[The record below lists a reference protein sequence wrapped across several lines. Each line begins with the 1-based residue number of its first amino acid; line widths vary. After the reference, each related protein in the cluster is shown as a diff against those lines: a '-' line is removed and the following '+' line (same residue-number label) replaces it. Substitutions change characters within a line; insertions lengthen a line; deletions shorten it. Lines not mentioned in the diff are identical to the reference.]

1 MKILGSNI
9 QKPIEELDILD
20 RVRAALRTVIIPP
33 QSQETLGAI
42 DNAKGKRRRIQ
53 SSSGE
58 VLTEE
63 EVMSRLEAQSI
74 RRHANKRTLSK
85 KSKSSLSNVPM
96 TSLLSSIPE
105 NDFPSQCSIMDVP
118 KDGNCFFSCISLG
131 LYNKINRELVSGI
144 RSRVVKFIV
153 DHWSD
158 YSMTIAIAHDVHSPQ
173 DYAAYM
179 EANGVLVDEAEVSAC
194 ARCYEICITILSG
207 PSFTTHRHSTFG
219 SNYSSKNVV
228 KLHLQFQH
236 YRLIKDN
243 LEESVPRQKSAQCRE
258 KRVAQI
264 SSSDSSDSEIPMPPP
279 MKKPTASVQVA
290 KQSVIEITPSPNFQ
304 SSRSRCIR
312 RPSRFSR

>member
-1 MKILGSNI
+1 MQVDKAVFPTLLNNLWRRMNGKNLTGGFRGSGLYPLNKEKPKMKILGSNI

-118 KDGNCFFSCISLG
+118 KDGNCFF
-131 LYNKINRELVSGI
+131 
-144 RSRVVKFIV
+144 F
-153 DHWSD
+153 
-158 YSMTIAIAHDVHSPQ
+158 VH
-173 DYAAYM
+173 
-179 EANGVLVDEAEVSAC
+179 
-194 ARCYEICITILSG
+194 
-207 PSFTTHRHSTFG
+207 FTRT
-219 SNYSSKNVV
+219 V
-228 KLHLQFQH
+228 
-236 YRLIKDN
+236 
-243 LEESVPRQKSAQCRE
+243 
-258 KRVAQI
+258 
-264 SSSDSSDSEIPMPPP
+264 
-279 MKKPTASVQVA
+279 
-290 KQSVIEITPSPNFQ
+290 
-304 SSRSRCIR
+304 
-312 RPSRFSR
+312 